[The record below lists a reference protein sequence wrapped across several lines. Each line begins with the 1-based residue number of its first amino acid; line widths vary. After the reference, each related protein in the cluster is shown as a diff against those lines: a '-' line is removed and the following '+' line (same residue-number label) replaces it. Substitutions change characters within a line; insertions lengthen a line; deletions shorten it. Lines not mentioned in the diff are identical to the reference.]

1 MSDQSSTRSAAFQR
15 LLADAGCTGQVRVLP
30 ESAHTAVQ
38 AAAALGCEPGAIASS
53 LVFLAGE
60 EPVLVMTSGAHRVDT
75 ELLSRELGV
84 PVVMARARLVKEV
97 TGQTIGGVSPIGH
110 PAPLR
115 TIVDESLRS
124 YGELWAAAGSA
135 SSIFPIGFDDL
146 VRITNGTTMRVAED

>member
-1 MSDQSSTRSAAFQR
+1 
-15 LLADAGCTGQVRVLP
+15 
-30 ESAHTAVQ
+30 
-38 AAAALGCEPGAIASS
+38 
-53 LVFLAGE
+53 
-60 EPVLVMTSGAHRVDT
+60 
-75 ELLSRELGV
+75 
-84 PVVMARARLVKEV
+84 MARARLVKEV